1 MTQKEDRIWLFVG
14 IVWSLAIWA
23 LYAAGIR
30 FLLRHPM
37 VFASLG
43 LIFLIGILV
52 FSIKLSKRDTRERK
66 AQYAPLYKIG
76 DMSIGMAN
84 TSIPMIKSFL
94 EQLASAAIGV
104 FTFLIG
110 LAGYRISD

>member
-14 IVWSLAIWA
+14 VIWSLAIWA

-37 VFASLG
+37 VFASLSF
-43 LIFLIGILV
+43 LFLLCIFV
-52 FSIKLSKRDTRERK
+52 YSVKLSKQPEYERK
-66 AQYAPLYKIG
+66 AHFSPLYKIG
-76 DMSIGMAN
+76 DMSIGLAD
-84 TSIPMIKSFL
+84 TFFPKIKSIL
-94 EQLASAAIGV
+94 EQVASAAIGV
-104 FTFLIG
+104 FSFLIG

>member
-14 IVWSLAIWA
+14 VIWSLAIWA

-30 FLLRHPM
+30 FLLRHP
-37 VFASLG
+37 VVIASLG
-43 LIFLIGILV
+43 LLFLLGIFVISV
-52 FSIKLSKRDTRERK
+52 KLSKQKEWERK
-66 AQYAPLYKIG
+66 AHYAPLYKIG
-76 DMSIGMAN
+76 DMSIGLID
-84 TSIPMIKSFL
+84 TSVPIIKSIL
-94 EQLASAAIGV
+94 EQVASGAIGV